1 MKSFFIRIVF
11 LLLITATLPVSAGVR
26 SVSEQAPAAPDP
38 SKRLAEMQKLY
49 QEIPDL
55 KDPKAVREYLKK
67 RLKLTST
74 AEIAPNEVATPSSTS
89 TVDTHQLEE
98 NAEKALSAYEKI
110 YRDSLQ
116 RAGNTSETVNED
128 VELKGTF
135 YRLKENQ
142 QTNADR
148 FVPDFPYVTVKLSKD
163 REILAPADE
172 HFPYVLTTI
181 RIEPTG
187 LLHVVEEF
195 IFISNNE
202 SFPQGFFRILP
213 KYNFSR
219 NGDRRRT
226 NISLQSVTVNGE
238 EKPYKMTEIGNYLY
252 IEPVK
257 PLELPSGIYTYR
269 FSYLIDRAVW
279 YYDNFDELYW
289 DITAKTL
296 KNVVGSTNAVV
307 YLPNGRSF
315 IAQNAIVSTRNGLD
329 TKRVTINA
337 LTENALGF
345 ADTQALGVGEDV
357 HLYLTMEKGTLLPPD
372 FSQKYQW
379 FLHDYGAC
387 LFAILA
393 LLAIFLS
400 YKISLEQIRRNK
412 DKTSIYLRKTPA
424 ISRLLSNNV
433 FDSVSFGAEILSLC
447 AKNILDLRQ
456 DGSRTVLIK
465 KTDNLQKLSSA
476 EKKLVNTLF
485 PGQETLLPAAPEAA
499 LKLERAYKGLRYNIL
514 RRFHLYKLRLNAV
527 YLGFSALM
535 LLTGMACSASVAVTP
550 WNTFWTVL
558 IFTLLMLP
566 FILLFTIRFKSN
578 AVNIAVK
585 AFCALC
591 LLWLGGW
598 VAIYTSNFYAVLMI
612 LSLSMIV
619 GYNRLFSRRSGL
631 LRNKIRE
638 TEEYK
643 AYLQKNAAI
652 TRTGRDYAVKIPYI
666 FALGLENKYKEEKSF
681 MLIDAFLHLLPIKS
695 AKEHTR

>member
-1 MKSFFIRIVF
+1 MQLRNRERQDMKSFFIRIVF

-26 SVSEQAPAAPDP
+26 SVSEQAPTAPDP

-74 AEIAPNEVATPSSTS
+74 AEIDPNEVATPSSTS
-89 TVDTHQLEE
+89 TVDTHKLEE

-142 QTNADR
+142 PASAGR

-219 NGDRRRT
+219 NGERRRT

-257 PLELPSGIYTYR
+257 PLELPSGIYTYH

-296 KNVVGSTNAVV
+296 KNVVGSANAVV

-337 LTENALGF
+337 LLENALGF

-400 YKISLEQIRRNK
+400 YNISLEQIRRNK

-433 FDSVSFGAEILSLC
+433 FDSVSFGAEIL
-447 AKNILDLRQ
+447 
-456 DGSRTVLIK
+456 
-465 KTDNLQKLSSA
+465 
-476 EKKLVNTLF
+476 
-485 PGQETLLPAAPEAA
+485 
-499 LKLERAYKGLRYNIL
+499 
-514 RRFHLYKLRLNAV
+514 
-527 YLGFSALM
+527 
-535 LLTGMACSASVAVTP
+535 
-550 WNTFWTVL
+550 
-558 IFTLLMLP
+558 
-566 FILLFTIRFKSN
+566 
-578 AVNIAVK
+578 
-585 AFCALC
+585 
-591 LLWLGGW
+591 
-598 VAIYTSNFYAVLMI
+598 
-612 LSLSMIV
+612 
-619 GYNRLFSRRSGL
+619 
-631 LRNKIRE
+631 
-638 TEEYK
+638 
-643 AYLQKNAAI
+643 
-652 TRTGRDYAVKIPYI
+652 
-666 FALGLENKYKEEKSF
+666 
-681 MLIDAFLHLLPIKS
+681 
-695 AKEHTR
+695 